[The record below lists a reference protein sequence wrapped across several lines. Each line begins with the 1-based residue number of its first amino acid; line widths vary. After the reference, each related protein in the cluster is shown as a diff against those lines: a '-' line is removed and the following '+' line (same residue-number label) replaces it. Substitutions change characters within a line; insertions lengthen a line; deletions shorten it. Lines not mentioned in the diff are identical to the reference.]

1 MNSKKE
7 LFNISNFLS
16 FFRLLLAIPLWF
28 LLEDL
33 ENSTVRNAIILIAF
47 AAILS
52 DFLDGYFARK
62 LNQITETGKIIDPL
76 ADKVITGV
84 VVLKLFIIGE
94 LTPFFFYMIIGRDLL
109 IFLGGIILSAKLGKV
124 LPSNMLGKI
133 TVTVLAFLILLI
145 ILNFDRNSLIF
156 KSVYLSTLGL
166 IIASF
171 IGYIIRAFEFIRQKR
186 YESVS

>member
-1 MNSKKE
+1 MRRF
-7 LFNISNFLS
+7 FNISNALS

-28 LLEDL
+28 LLDDL
-33 ENSTVRNAIILIAF
+33 ENSGTKLIILIVAF
-47 AAILS
+47 TAIVS

-76 ADKVITGV
+76 ADKVITAAV
-84 VVLKLFIIGE
+84 VIKLFLIGQ
-94 LTPFFFYMIIGRDLL
+94 LPATLFYMIIGRDIL

-133 TVTVLAFLILLI
+133 TVTVLALLLLLI
-145 ILNFDRNSLIF
+145 ILNFDRTSLIF
-156 KSVYLSTLGL
+156 KSIYLSALGL

-171 IGYIIRAFEFIRQKR
+171 IGYIIRASEFIRQRR
-186 YESVS
+186 YESVQ